1 MRIWIYRAG
10 MLYDVDDW
18 SMDLA
23 ELQHKAR
30 VVVWTR
36 GTRGT
41 RGLGGVGCALEECA
55 AKISTLYICI
65 STYALLSEVGAWSS
79 VHPVCHRR
87 ESFAQVLAIY
97 HRHI

>member
-1 MRIWIYRAG
+1 

-65 STYALLSEVGAWSS
+65 STYALRVRLEPG
-79 VHPVCHRR
+79 RR
-87 ESFAQVLAIY
+87 FIPFVTAGNRLLKF
-97 HRHI
+97 